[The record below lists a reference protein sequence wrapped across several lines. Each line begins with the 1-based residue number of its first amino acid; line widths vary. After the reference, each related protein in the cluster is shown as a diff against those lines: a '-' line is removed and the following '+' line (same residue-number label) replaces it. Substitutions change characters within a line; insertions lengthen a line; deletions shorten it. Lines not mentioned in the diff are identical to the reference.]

1 MSLILAAHIAFG
13 FIALLLGPVAF
24 VADKWGRVHRLAGLC
39 FVFAMLGVYLTST
52 YISVMKGLFLLF
64 CVGHFSFF
72 NVLIGYRAAGFFRGH
87 RARWFDRAC
96 ALLALAVGLGMLVY
110 AIYSKK
116 EGDTEELILFGL
128 FGVACSAIAVEFL
141 RRVLGW
147 PSGDR
152 RWIKQH
158 IGGMIG
164 GYTATV
170 TAFVVTAIRPEPA
183 LLGWIGPSLI
193 LPLAL
198 SWWARRFLKRNRL
211 G

>member
-1 MSLILAAHIAFG
+1 MSLILAVHIVFG

-24 VADKWGRVHRLAGLC
+24 VVDKWGRTHRLVGLC
-39 FVFAMLGVYLTST
+39 FVFAMLGVYLTS
-52 YISVMKGLFLLF
+52 IVLSFMEGQFFLF
-64 CVGHFSFF
+64 CIGHFSFF
-72 NVLIGYRAAGFFRGH
+72 NVLIGYRAAGFFRGYRVH
-87 RARWFDRAC
+87 WFDRVC
-96 ALLALAVGLGMLVY
+96 ALLALAVGLGMLGY
-110 AIYSKK
+110 AIGSKAGG
-116 EGDTEELILFGL
+116 ETGELVLFGL
-128 FGVACSAIAVEFL
+128 FGVACTAIALEFL
-141 RRVLGW
+141 RRVMRW

-183 LLGWIGPSLI
+183 LLGWIGPSVV